1 MENSTYKQERPPSKP
16 TKYIEEEEEG
26 TWRFSLRALRE
37 VTPEGNSVDL
47 CCKTGEGWTCVVTKT
62 SGPDAGKSIKCDENC
77 SLTIEGDKV
86 CKEESKEVGDTACCK
101 CGEGWSCVI
110 SKA

>member
-1 MENSTYKQERPPSKP
+1 MEIQSQSSVPLK
-16 TKYIEEEEEG
+16 
-26 TWRFSLRALRE
+26 E